1 MNLKVREFEFIFPV
15 VFLNATIFSGFYKCL
30 CRCWSGDQL
39 ELRYFISVYLS
50 LLTGLTS
57 NKMTSANDIRN
68 QVIDQLMTIEDAV
81 YLRALSDMIK
91 SSNVQEET
99 VPLTEEQKI
108 MLVMSEEDIKAGRTI
123 DQLTLNERELEWLK
137 KK

>member
-1 MNLKVREFEFIFPV
+1 MTP
-15 VFLNATIFSGFYKCL
+15 AT
-30 CRCWSGDQL
+30 
-39 ELRYFISVYLS
+39 
-50 LLTGLTS
+50 
-57 NKMTSANDIRN
+57 DIRN
-68 QVIDQLMTIEDAV
+68 QVIDQLMAIKDAG
-81 YLRALSDMIK
+81 YLRALSDMIN
-91 SSNVQEET
+91 SSHVQEEV

>member
-1 MNLKVREFEFIFPV
+1 
-15 VFLNATIFSGFYKCL
+15 
-30 CRCWSGDQL
+30 
-39 ELRYFISVYLS
+39 
-50 LLTGLTS
+50 LTS
-57 NKMTSANDIRN
+57 VTDIRN
-68 QVIDQLMTIEDAV
+68 QVIDQLLTIKDAG
-81 YLRALSDMIK
+81 YLQALSDMINR
-91 SSNVQEET
+91 SHVQQEI